1 VFRAAVILGK
11 EVKEFEEEKMD
22 FELNNRQKQI
32 QLAAR
37 EFAEGMFPQFAED
50 CDLHETFPMELW
62 KKACE
67 LGFIGVFIKKE
78 YGGLGLGCLENGLIA
93 EEFWRVDPGCG
104 NIILSTL
111 GSEFILLY
119 GSEEQKKKYL
129 PLLPKGEAI
138 MGMAI
143 TEPDAGSD
151 VSSIRTFAQKKENH
165 YVING
170 NKMYIT
176 NGNIAQFLVVFCLT
190 NESEASR
197 FKRHSAIIV
206 ETDRKGFEAKKLV
219 RKLGARASE
228 TAEIRFANVEVP
240 RGNLIGS
247 DEGEGFQQLM
257 GVFNRTRITVAAQG
271 VGIAQGGLEKAIK
284 YSKERKQFGSPI
296 ASFQGIQFKLA
307 EMVTLIEAARCLY
320 HKAAWMADSGK
331 IDPKMMSIA
340 KWYAG
345 EVAVKVIDE
354 VLQIHGGYGY
364 LGESGIER
372 MYRDAKIVEIVEG
385 TKEIEKMIIAREL
398 LGRY

>member
-1 VFRAAVILGK
+1 MEGG
-11 EVKEFEEEKMD
+11 KMD
-22 FELNNRQKQI
+22 FELSARQKQI
-32 QLAAR
+32 RMAAR
-37 EFAEGMFPQFAED
+37 EFAEGMFPQFAEE
-50 CDLHETFPMELW
+50 CDLQEKFPMELW

-78 YGGLGLGCLENGLIA
+78 YGGLDLGCFENGLIA
-93 EEFWRVDPGCG
+93 EEFWRIDPGCG

-119 GSEEQKKKYL
+119 GSEDQKKKYL
-129 PLLPKGEAI
+129 PLLTKGQAI

-151 VSSIRTFAQKKENH
+151 VSSIRTSAEKRGDH
-165 YVING
+165 YVIHG

-176 NGNIAQFLVVFCLT
+176 NGNIAHFLVVFCLT
-190 NESEASR
+190 NETEPSR

-206 ETDRKGFEAKKLV
+206 ETDRKGFEAKKLI

-228 TAEIRFANVEVP
+228 TAEIRFTNVEVP
-240 RGNLIGS
+240 RGNLIGPN
-247 DEGEGFQQLM
+247 EGDGFQQLM

-284 YSKERKQFGSPI
+284 YAKERKQFGSPI

-307 EMVTLIEAARCLY
+307 EMVTLIEAARGLY
-320 HKAAWMADSGK
+320 YRAAWMADNGK
-331 IDPKMMSIA
+331 IDPKIMSIA

-398 LGRY
+398 LGRF

>member
-1 VFRAAVILGK
+1 
-11 EVKEFEEEKMD
+11 MD

-32 QLAAR
+32 RLAAR

-111 GSEFILLY
+111 GSEFIFLY

-151 VSSIRTFAQKKENH
+151 VSSIRTFAQKKNNH
-165 YVING
+165 YIING

-176 NGNIAQFLVVFCLT
+176 NGNIAKFLVVFCLT
-190 NESEASR
+190 SEAEPAR

-228 TAEIRFANVEVP
+228 TAEIRLANVEVP
-240 RGNLIGS
+240 RENLIGPE
-247 DEGEGFQQLM
+247 EGEGFQQLM

-398 LGRY
+398 LGRF

>member
-1 VFRAAVILGK
+1 
-11 EVKEFEEEKMD
+11 MD
-22 FELNNRQKQI
+22 FELSNRQKQI
-32 QLAAR
+32 RLAAR
-37 EFAEGMFPQFAED
+37 EFAEGMFPQFVED
-50 CDLHETFPMELW
+50 CDLNETFPIELW
-62 KKACE
+62 KKACK

-78 YGGLGLGCLENGLIA
+78 YGGLDLGCFENGLIA
-93 EEFWRVDPGCG
+93 EEFWRIDAGCG

-119 GSEEQKKKYL
+119 GSEDQKKKYL
-129 PLLPKGEAI
+129 PLLTKGQAI

-151 VSSIRTFAQKKENH
+151 VSSIRTSAEKRGDH
-165 YVING
+165 YVIHG

-176 NGNIAQFLVVFCLT
+176 NGNIAHFLVVFCLT
-190 NESEASR
+190 NETEPSR

-206 ETDRKGFEAKKLV
+206 ETDRKGFEAKKLI

-228 TAEIRFANVEVP
+228 TAEIRFTNVEVP
-240 RGNLIGS
+240 RGNLIGPN
-247 DEGEGFQQLM
+247 EGDGFQQLM

-284 YSKERKQFGSPI
+284 YAKELKQFGSPI

-307 EMVTLIEAARCLY
+307 EMVTLIEAARGLY
-320 HKAAWMADSGK
+320 YRAAWMADNGK
-331 IDPKMMSIA
+331 IDPKIMSIA

-398 LGRY
+398 LGRF

>member
-1 VFRAAVILGK
+1 
-11 EVKEFEEEKMD
+11 MD

-32 QLAAR
+32 RSAAR
-37 EFAEGMFPQFAED
+37 EFAEGMFPQFAEE

-62 KKACE
+62 KKACG

-129 PLLPKGEAI
+129 PLLTKGEAI

-151 VSSIRTFAQKKENH
+151 VSSIRTFAQKREDQ

-176 NGNIAQFLVVFCLT
+176 NGNIAKFLVVFCMT
-190 NESEASR
+190 SETESSR

-228 TAEIRFANVEVP
+228 TAEIRLANVEVP
-240 RGNLIGS
+240 RENLIGS
-247 DEGEGFQQLM
+247 EGEGFQQLM

-284 YSKERKQFGSPI
+284 YSKERKQFGNPI

-307 EMVTLIEAARCLY
+307 EIVTLIEAARCLY
-320 HKAAWMADSGK
+320 HKAAWMADNGK

-398 LGRY
+398 LGRF

>member
-1 VFRAAVILGK
+1 
-11 EVKEFEEEKMD
+11 MD
-22 FELNNRQKQI
+22 FELTNRQKQI
-32 QLAAR
+32 RLAAR

-50 CDLHETFPMELW
+50 CDLNETFPMDLW

-67 LGFIGVFIKKE
+67 LGLIGVFIKKE
-78 YGGLGLGCLENGLIA
+78 YGGLGLGFFENALIA

-104 NIILSTL
+104 NIILTTL
-111 GSEFILLY
+111 GSEFILFY
-119 GSEEQKKKYL
+119 GREEQRMKYL

-151 VSSIRTFAQKKENH
+151 VSSVRTTARKDGDG

-176 NGNIAQFLVVFCLT
+176 NGTIANFVVVFCLT
-190 NESEASR
+190 KEAEDSR
-197 FKRHSAIIV
+197 TKRHSAIIV
-206 ETDRKGFEAKKLV
+206 ETDRKGFEASKLK
-219 RKLGARASE
+219 RKLGTRASD
-228 TAEIRFANVEVP
+228 TAELRFTNVEIP
-240 RGNLIGS
+240 KENLIGS
-247 DEGEGFQQLM
+247 TEGEGFQQLM

-271 VGIAQGGLEKAIK
+271 VGIAQGGLEKALK
-284 YSKERKQFGSPI
+284 YSKERKQFGSPLG
-296 ASFQGIQFKLA
+296 SFQGIQFKLA
-307 EMVTLIEAARCLY
+307 EMATLIEAARCLY
-320 HKAAWMADSGK
+320 YKAAWMADSGK
-331 IDPKMMSIA
+331 IDPKVMSIA

-372 MYRDAKIVEIVEG
+372 LYRDAKIVEIVEG

-398 LGRY
+398 LGKF

>member
-1 VFRAAVILGK
+1 MEGG
-11 EVKEFEEEKMD
+11 KMD
-22 FELNNRQKQI
+22 FELSARQKQI
-32 QLAAR
+32 RMAAR
-37 EFAEGMFPQFAED
+37 EFAEGMFPQFAEE
-50 CDLHETFPMELW
+50 CDLQEKFPMELW

-78 YGGLGLGCLENGLIA
+78 YGGLDLGCFENGLIA
-93 EEFWRVDPGCG
+93 EEFWRIDPGCG

-119 GSEEQKKKYL
+119 GSEDQKKKYL
-129 PLLPKGEAI
+129 PLLTKGQAI

-151 VSSIRTFAQKKENH
+151 VSSIRTSAEKRGDH
-165 YVING
+165 YVIQG

-176 NGNIAQFLVVFCLT
+176 NGNIAHFLVVFCLT
-190 NESEASR
+190 NETEPSR

-206 ETDRKGFEAKKLV
+206 ETDRKGFEAKKLI

-228 TAEIRFANVEVP
+228 TAEIRFTNVEVP
-240 RGNLIGS
+240 QGNLIGPN
-247 DEGEGFQQLM
+247 EGEGFQQLM

-284 YSKERKQFGSPI
+284 YAKERKQFGSPI

-307 EMVTLIEAARCLY
+307 EMVTLIEAARGLY
-320 HKAAWMADSGK
+320 YRAAWMADNGK
-331 IDPKMMSIA
+331 IDPKIMSIA

-398 LGRY
+398 LGRF

>member
-1 VFRAAVILGK
+1 
-11 EVKEFEEEKMD
+11 MD
-22 FELNNRQKQI
+22 FELSNRQKQI
-32 QLAAR
+32 RLAAR
-37 EFAEGMFPQFAED
+37 EFAEGMFPQFVED
-50 CDLHETFPMELW
+50 CDLNETFPIELW

-78 YGGLGLGCLENGLIA
+78 YGGLDLGCFENGLIA
-93 EEFWRVDPGCG
+93 EEFWRIDAGCG

-119 GSEEQKKKYL
+119 GSEDQKKKYL
-129 PLLPKGEAI
+129 PLLTKGQAI

-151 VSSIRTFAQKKENH
+151 VSSIRTSAEKRGDH
-165 YVING
+165 YVIHG

-176 NGNIAQFLVVFCLT
+176 NGNIAHFLVVFCLT
-190 NESEASR
+190 NETEPSR
-197 FKRHSAIIV
+197 FKRHSAVIV
-206 ETDRKGFEAKKLV
+206 ETDRKGFEAKKLI

-228 TAEIRFANVEVP
+228 TAEIRFTNVEVP
-240 RGNLIGS
+240 RGNLIGPN
-247 DEGEGFQQLM
+247 EGDGFQQLM

-284 YSKERKQFGSPI
+284 YAKERKQFGSPI

-307 EMVTLIEAARCLY
+307 EMVTLIEAARGLY
-320 HKAAWMADSGK
+320 YRAAWMADNGK
-331 IDPKMMSIA
+331 IDPKIMSIA

-398 LGRY
+398 LGRF

>member
-1 VFRAAVILGK
+1 
-11 EVKEFEEEKMD
+11 
-22 FELNNRQKQI
+22 
-32 QLAAR
+32 
-37 EFAEGMFPQFAED
+37 
-50 CDLHETFPMELW
+50 
-62 KKACE
+62 
-67 LGFIGVFIKKE
+67 
-78 YGGLGLGCLENGLIA
+78 
-93 EEFWRVDPGCG
+93 
-104 NIILSTL
+104 
-111 GSEFILLY
+111 
-119 GSEEQKKKYL
+119 
-129 PLLPKGEAI
+129 
-138 MGMAI
+138 MAI

-151 VSSIRTFAQKKENH
+151 VSSIRTSAQKNGDH
-165 YVING
+165 YIING

-176 NGNIAQFLVVFCLT
+176 NGNIAKFLVVFCLT
-190 NESEASR
+190 NETEPSR
-197 FKRHSAIIV
+197 FKRHSAILV
-206 ETDRKGFEAKKLV
+206 ETDREGFEAKKLV

-228 TAEIRFANVEVP
+228 TAEIRLANVRVP
-240 RGNLIGS
+240 RENLIGS
-247 DEGEGFQQLM
+247 GEGEGFQQLM

-307 EMVTLIEAARCLY
+307 EMVTLIEAARGLY
-320 HKAAWMADSGK
+320 YKAAWMADSGK
-331 IDPKMMSIA
+331 IDPKVMSIA

-398 LGRY
+398 LGRF

>member
-1 VFRAAVILGK
+1 
-11 EVKEFEEEKMD
+11 MD
-22 FELNNRQKQI
+22 FELSNRQKQI
-32 QLAAR
+32 CLAAR
-37 EFAEGMFPQFAED
+37 EFAEGMFPQFVED
-50 CDLHETFPMELW
+50 CDLNETFPMELW

-67 LGFIGVFIKKE
+67 LGFIGVFIQKE

-93 EEFWRVDPGCG
+93 EEFWRVDSGCG

-129 PLLPKGEAI
+129 TQLPKGEAI

-151 VSSIRTFAQKKENH
+151 VSSIRTLAQKKGDH
-165 YVING
+165 YIING

-176 NGNIAQFLVVFCLT
+176 NGNIAKFLVVFCLT
-190 NESEASR
+190 NETEPSR

-206 ETDRKGFEAKKLV
+206 ETDRKGFEAKKLL

-240 RGNLIGS
+240 RENLIGPE
-247 DEGEGFQQLM
+247 EGEGFQQLM
-257 GVFNRTRITVAAQG
+257 GVFNRTRVTVAAQG

-296 ASFQGIQFKLA
+296 ASFQGTQFKLA

-320 HKAAWMADSGK
+320 YKAAWMADNGK
-331 IDPKMMSIA
+331 IDPKVMSIA

-385 TKEIEKMIIAREL
+385 TKEIEKMIIAKEL
-398 LGRY
+398 LGRF

>member
-1 VFRAAVILGK
+1 MEGG
-11 EVKEFEEEKMD
+11 KMD
-22 FELNNRQKQI
+22 FELSARQKQI
-32 QLAAR
+32 RMAAR
-37 EFAEGMFPQFAED
+37 EFAEGMFPQFAEE
-50 CDLHETFPMELW
+50 CDLQEKFPMELW

-78 YGGLGLGCLENGLIA
+78 YGGLDLGCFENGLIA
-93 EEFWRVDPGCG
+93 EEFWRIDPGCG

-119 GSEEQKKKYL
+119 GSEDQKKKYL
-129 PLLPKGEAI
+129 PLLTKGQAI

-151 VSSIRTFAQKKENH
+151 VSSIRTSAEKRGDH
-165 YVING
+165 YVIQG

-176 NGNIAQFLVVFCLT
+176 NGNIAHFLVVFCLT
-190 NESEASR
+190 NETEPSR

-206 ETDRKGFEAKKLV
+206 ETDRKGFEAKKLI

-228 TAEIRFANVEVP
+228 TAEIRFTNVEVP
-240 RGNLIGS
+240 QGNLIGPN
-247 DEGEGFQQLM
+247 EGEGFQQLM

-284 YSKERKQFGSPI
+284 YAKERKQFGSPI

-307 EMVTLIEAARCLY
+307 EMVTLIEAARGLY
-320 HKAAWMADSGK
+320 YRAAWMADNGK
-331 IDPKMMSIA
+331 IDPKIMSIA

-345 EVAVKVIDE
+345 EIAVKVIDE

-398 LGRY
+398 LGRF

>member
-1 VFRAAVILGK
+1 
-11 EVKEFEEEKMD
+11 MD
-22 FELNNRQKQI
+22 FELSNRQKQI
-32 QLAAR
+32 RLAAR
-37 EFAEGMFPQFAED
+37 EFAEGMFPQFVED
-50 CDLHETFPMELW
+50 CDLNETFPIELW

-78 YGGLGLGCLENGLIA
+78 YGGLDLGCFENGLIA
-93 EEFWRVDPGCG
+93 EEFWRIDAGCG

-119 GSEEQKKKYL
+119 GSEDQKKKYL
-129 PLLPKGEAI
+129 PLLTKGQAI

-151 VSSIRTFAQKKENH
+151 VSSIRTSAEKRGDH
-165 YVING
+165 YVIHG

-176 NGNIAQFLVVFCLT
+176 NGNIAHFLVVFCLT
-190 NESEASR
+190 NETEPSR

-206 ETDRKGFEAKKLV
+206 ETDSKGYEGKKLI

-228 TAEIRFANVEVP
+228 TAEIRFTNVEVP
-240 RGNLIGS
+240 RGNLIGPN
-247 DEGEGFQQLM
+247 EGDGFQQLM

-284 YSKERKQFGSPI
+284 YAKERKQFGSPI
-296 ASFQGIQFKLA
+296 ASFQGIEFKLA
-307 EMVTLIEAARCLY
+307 EMVTLIEGARGFY
-320 HKAAWMADSGK
+320 YRAAWMADNGK
-331 IDPKMMSIA
+331 IDPKIMSIA

-385 TKEIEKMIIAREL
+385 TKESEKMIIAREL
-398 LGRY
+398 LGRF

>member
-1 VFRAAVILGK
+1 
-11 EVKEFEEEKMD
+11 MD

-111 GSEFILLY
+111 GSEFIFLY

-151 VSSIRTFAQKKENH
+151 VSSIRTFAQKKNNH
-165 YVING
+165 YIING

-176 NGNIAQFLVVFCLT
+176 NGNIAKFLVVFCLT
-190 NESEASR
+190 SEAEPSR

-228 TAEIRFANVEVP
+228 TAEIRLANVEVP
-240 RGNLIGS
+240 RENLIGPE
-247 DEGEGFQQLM
+247 EGEGFQQLM

-398 LGRY
+398 LGRF

>member
-1 VFRAAVILGK
+1 
-11 EVKEFEEEKMD
+11 MD
-22 FELNNRQKQI
+22 FELTNRQKQI
-32 QLAAR
+32 RLAAR

-50 CDLHETFPMELW
+50 CDLNETFPMELW

-129 PLLPKGEAI
+129 ALLPKGEAI

-151 VSSIRTFAQKKENH
+151 VSSIRTLALRKGDH

-190 NESEASR
+190 NETEPSR
-197 FKRHSAIIV
+197 FKRHSAIII
-206 ETDRKGFEAKKLV
+206 ETDRKGLRQK
-219 RKLGARASE
+219 
-228 TAEIRFANVEVP
+228 N
-240 RGNLIGS
+240 
-247 DEGEGFQQLM
+247 
-257 GVFNRTRITVAAQG
+257 
-271 VGIAQGGLEKAIK
+271 
-284 YSKERKQFGSPI
+284 
-296 ASFQGIQFKLA
+296 
-307 EMVTLIEAARCLY
+307 
-320 HKAAWMADSGK
+320 W
-331 IDPKMMSIA
+331 
-340 KWYAG
+340 
-345 EVAVKVIDE
+345 
-354 VLQIHGGYGY
+354 
-364 LGESGIER
+364 
-372 MYRDAKIVEIVEG
+372 
-385 TKEIEKMIIAREL
+385 
-398 LGRY
+398 

>member
-1 VFRAAVILGK
+1 
-11 EVKEFEEEKMD
+11 MD
-22 FELNNRQKQI
+22 FELSNRQKQI
-32 QLAAR
+32 RLAAR
-37 EFAEGMFPQFAED
+37 EFAEGMFPQFVED
-50 CDLHETFPMELW
+50 CDLNETFPIELW

-78 YGGLGLGCLENGLIA
+78 YGGLDLGCFENGLIA
-93 EEFWRVDPGCG
+93 EEFWRIDAGCG

-119 GSEEQKKKYL
+119 GSEDQKKKYL
-129 PLLPKGEAI
+129 PLLTKGQAI

-151 VSSIRTFAQKKENH
+151 VSSIRTSAEKRGDH
-165 YVING
+165 YVIHG

-176 NGNIAQFLVVFCLT
+176 NGNIAHFLVVFCLT
-190 NESEASR
+190 NETEPSR

-206 ETDRKGFEAKKLV
+206 ETDRKGFEAKKLT

-228 TAEIRFANVEVP
+228 TAEIRFTNVEVP
-240 RGNLIGS
+240 RGNLIGPN
-247 DEGEGFQQLM
+247 EGDGFQQLM

-284 YSKERKQFGSPI
+284 YAKERKQFGSPI

-307 EMVTLIEAARCLY
+307 EMVTLIEAARGLY
-320 HKAAWMADSGK
+320 YRAAWMADNGK
-331 IDPKMMSIA
+331 IDPKIMSIA

-398 LGRY
+398 LGRF

>member
-1 VFRAAVILGK
+1 
-11 EVKEFEEEKMD
+11 MD

-32 QLAAR
+32 RLAAR

-62 KKACE
+62 KKACG

-129 PLLPKGEAI
+129 SLLPKGEAI

-151 VSSIRTFAQKKENH
+151 VSSIQTFAQKNGEH
-165 YVING
+165 YIING

-176 NGNIAQFLVVFCLT
+176 NGNIAKFLVVFCMT
-190 NESEASR
+190 SEVESSR

-206 ETDRKGFEAKKLV
+206 ETDRKGFEAKKLM

-240 RGNLIGS
+240 RANLIGTE
-247 DEGEGFQQLM
+247 EGEGFQQLM

-320 HKAAWMADSGK
+320 HKAAWMADNGK

-398 LGRY
+398 LGRF

>member
-1 VFRAAVILGK
+1 
-11 EVKEFEEEKMD
+11 MD
-22 FELNNRQKQI
+22 FELSNRQKQI
-32 QLAAR
+32 RLAAR
-37 EFAEGMFPQFAED
+37 EFAEGMFPQFMEV
-50 CDLHETFPMELW
+50 CDLNETFPMELW

-129 PLLPKGEAI
+129 TLLPKGEAI

-151 VSSIRTFAQKKENH
+151 VSSIRTLAQKKGGH
-165 YVING
+165 YLING

-190 NESEASR
+190 NETESSR

-206 ETDRKGFEAKKLV
+206 ETDRKGFEAKKLL

-240 RGNLIGS
+240 IENLIGS
-247 DEGEGFQQLM
+247 NEGEGFQQLM

-284 YSKERKQFGSPI
+284 YSKERKQFGNPI

-320 HKAAWMADSGK
+320 YKAAWMADHGK
-331 IDPKMMSIA
+331 IEPKIMSIA

-345 EVAVKVIDE
+345 DIAVKVIDE

-372 MYRDAKIVEIVEG
+372 LYRDAKIVEIVEG
-385 TKEIEKMIIAREL
+385 TKEIEKMIIAREI
-398 LGRY
+398 LGRF

>member
-1 VFRAAVILGK
+1 
-11 EVKEFEEEKMD
+11 MD

-32 QLAAR
+32 RLAAR
-37 EFAEGMFPQFAED
+37 EFAEGMFPQFAEE

-111 GSEFILLY
+111 GSEFIFLY

-190 NESEASR
+190 NEAEASR

-240 RGNLIGS
+240 RENLIGPE
-247 DEGEGFQQLM
+247 EGEGFQQLM

-331 IDPKMMSIA
+331 IDPKIMSIA

-345 EVAVKVIDE
+345 EVAVRVIDE

-398 LGRY
+398 LGRF

>member
-1 VFRAAVILGK
+1 
-11 EVKEFEEEKMD
+11 MD
-22 FELNNRQKQI
+22 FELSPRQKQI
-32 QLAAR
+32 RMAAR
-37 EFAEGMFPQFAED
+37 EFAEGMFPQFVEE
-50 CDLHETFPMELW
+50 CDLHEKFPMELW
-62 KKACE
+62 RKACE

-119 GSEEQKKKYL
+119 GSEDQKKKYL
-129 PLLPKGEAI
+129 PLLTKGQAI

-151 VSSIRTFAQKKENH
+151 VSSIRTLAQKERDSS
-165 YVING
+165 YIING

-190 NESEASR
+190 SETEPSR

-240 RGNLIGS
+240 RENLIGPE
-247 DEGEGFQQLM
+247 EGEGFQQLM

-320 HKAAWMADSGK
+320 YKAAWMADNGK
-331 IDPKMMSIA
+331 IDPKVMSIA

-398 LGRY
+398 LGRF

>member
-1 VFRAAVILGK
+1 
-11 EVKEFEEEKMD
+11 MD
-22 FELNNRQKQI
+22 FELSNRQKQI
-32 QLAAR
+32 RLAAR
-37 EFAEGMFPQFAED
+37 EFAEGMFPQFVED
-50 CDLHETFPMELW
+50 CDLNETFPIELW

-78 YGGLGLGCLENGLIA
+78 YGGLDLGCFENGLIA
-93 EEFWRVDPGCG
+93 EEFWRIDAGCG

-119 GSEEQKKKYL
+119 GSEDQKKKYL
-129 PLLPKGEAI
+129 PLLTKGQAI
-138 MGMAI
+138 MGMAV

-151 VSSIRTFAQKKENH
+151 VSSIRTSAEKRGDH
-165 YVING
+165 YVIHG

-176 NGNIAQFLVVFCLT
+176 NGNIAHFLVVFCLT
-190 NESEASR
+190 NETEPSR

-206 ETDRKGFEAKKLV
+206 ETDRKGFEAKKLI

-228 TAEIRFANVEVP
+228 TAEIRFTNVEVP
-240 RGNLIGS
+240 RGNLIGPN
-247 DEGEGFQQLM
+247 EGDGFQQLM

-284 YSKERKQFGSPI
+284 YAKERKQFGSPI

-307 EMVTLIEAARCLY
+307 EMVTLIEAARGLY
-320 HKAAWMADSGK
+320 YRAAWMADNGK
-331 IDPKMMSIA
+331 IDPKIMSIA

-398 LGRY
+398 LGRF

>member
-1 VFRAAVILGK
+1 MEG
-11 EVKEFEEEKMD
+11 EKMD
-22 FELNNRQKQI
+22 FELSARQKQI
-32 QLAAR
+32 RMAAR
-37 EFAEGMFPQFAED
+37 EFAEGMFPQFAEE
-50 CDLHETFPMELW
+50 CDLQEKFPMELW

-78 YGGLGLGCLENGLIA
+78 YGGLDLGCFENGLIA
-93 EEFWRVDPGCG
+93 EEFWRIDAGCG

-119 GSEEQKKKYL
+119 GSEDQKKKYL
-129 PLLPKGEAI
+129 PLLTKGQAI

-151 VSSIRTFAQKKENH
+151 VSSIRTSAEKRGDH
-165 YVING
+165 YVIYG

-176 NGNIAQFLVVFCLT
+176 NGNIAHFLVVFCLT
-190 NESEASR
+190 NETEPSR

-206 ETDRKGFEAKKLV
+206 ETDRKGFEANKLI

-228 TAEIRFANVEVP
+228 TAEIRFTNVEVP
-240 RGNLIGS
+240 RGNLIGPN
-247 DEGEGFQQLM
+247 EGDGFQQLM

-284 YSKERKQFGSPI
+284 YAKERKQFGSPI

-307 EMVTLIEAARCLY
+307 EMVTLIEAARGLY
-320 HKAAWMADSGK
+320 YRAAWMADNGK
-331 IDPKMMSIA
+331 IDPKIMSIA

-398 LGRY
+398 LGRF

>member
-1 VFRAAVILGK
+1 
-11 EVKEFEEEKMD
+11 MD
-22 FELNNRQKQI
+22 FELSNRQKQI
-32 QLAAR
+32 RLAAK

-50 CDLHETFPMELW
+50 CDLNETFPMELW

-129 PLLPKGEAI
+129 PLLTKGEAI

-151 VSSIRTFAQKKENH
+151 VSSIRTLAQKKGDH
-165 YVING
+165 YLING

-176 NGNIAQFLVVFCLT
+176 NGNIAKFLVVFCLT
-190 NESEASR
+190 NEVEPSR
-197 FKRHSAIIV
+197 FKRHSVIIV
-206 ETDRKGFEAKKLV
+206 ETDRGGFEAKKLV

-240 RGNLIGS
+240 RENLIGP

-296 ASFQGIQFKLA
+296 ATFQGIQFKLA

-320 HKAAWMADSGK
+320 YKAAWMADHQK
-331 IDPKMMSIA
+331 IDPKVMSIA

-345 EVAVKVIDE
+345 EIAVKVIDE

-398 LGRY
+398 LGRF

>member
-1 VFRAAVILGK
+1 
-11 EVKEFEEEKMD
+11 MD
-22 FELNNRQKQI
+22 FELTNRQKQI
-32 QLAAR
+32 RLAAR
-37 EFAEGMFPQFAED
+37 EFAEGMFPQFVED
-50 CDLHETFPMELW
+50 CDLNETFPIELW

-78 YGGLGLGCLENGLIA
+78 YGGLDLGCFENGLIA
-93 EEFWRVDPGCG
+93 EEFWRIDAGCG

-119 GSEEQKKKYL
+119 GSEDQKKKYL
-129 PLLPKGEAI
+129 PLLTKGQAI

-151 VSSIRTFAQKKENH
+151 VSSIRTSAEKRGDH
-165 YVING
+165 YVIHG

-176 NGNIAQFLVVFCLT
+176 NGNIAHFLVVFCLT
-190 NESEASR
+190 NETDPSR

-206 ETDRKGFEAKKLV
+206 ETDRKGFEAKKLI

-228 TAEIRFANVEVP
+228 TAEIRFTNVEVP
-240 RGNLIGS
+240 RGNLIGPN
-247 DEGEGFQQLM
+247 EGDGFQQLM

-284 YSKERKQFGSPI
+284 YAKERKQFGSPI

-307 EMVTLIEAARCLY
+307 EMVTLIEAARGLY
-320 HKAAWMADSGK
+320 YRAAWMADNGK
-331 IDPKMMSIA
+331 IDPKIMSIA

-398 LGRY
+398 LGRF

>member
-1 VFRAAVILGK
+1 
-11 EVKEFEEEKMD
+11 MD
-22 FELNNRQKQI
+22 FELTNRQKQI
-32 QLAAR
+32 RMAAR
-37 EFAEGMFPQFAED
+37 EFAEGMFPQFVEE
-50 CDLHETFPMELW
+50 CDLNETFPMDLW

-78 YGGLGLGCLENGLIA
+78 YGGLGLGFLENGLIA
-93 EEFWRVDPGCG
+93 EEFWRVDAGCG
-104 NIILSTL
+104 NIILATL

-119 GSEEQKKKYL
+119 GGEEQKKKYL

-151 VSSIRTFAQKKENH
+151 VSSVRTSAKKDGGS

-176 NGNIAQFLVVFCLT
+176 NGNIANFLVVFCLS
-190 NESEASR
+190 NEGENSR
-197 FKRHSAIIV
+197 YKRHSAIIV
-206 ETDRKGFEAKKLV
+206 ETDRKGFEASKLK

-228 TAEIRFANVEVP
+228 TAELRFTNVQVP
-240 RGNLIGS
+240 KENLIGPK
-247 DEGEGFQQLM
+247 EGEGFQQLM
-257 GVFNRTRITVAAQG
+257 GVFNRTRIAVAAQG

-320 HKAAWMADSGK
+320 YKAAWMADNGK
-331 IDPKMMSIA
+331 IDPKIMSIA

-345 EVAVKVIDE
+345 EVAVKVVDE

-398 LGRY
+398 LGRF

>member
-1 VFRAAVILGK
+1 MEG
-11 EVKEFEEEKMD
+11 EKMD
-22 FELNNRQKQI
+22 FELSARQKQI
-32 QLAAR
+32 RMAAR
-37 EFAEGMFPQFAED
+37 EFAEGMFPQFAEE
-50 CDLHETFPMELW
+50 CDLQEKFPMELW

-78 YGGLGLGCLENGLIA
+78 YGGLDLGCFENGLIA
-93 EEFWRVDPGCG
+93 EEFWRIDPGCG

-119 GSEEQKKKYL
+119 GSEDQKKKYL
-129 PLLPKGEAI
+129 PLLTKGQAI

-151 VSSIRTFAQKKENH
+151 VSSIRTSAEKRGDH

-176 NGNIAQFLVVFCLT
+176 NGNIAHFLVVFCLT
-190 NESEASR
+190 NETEPSR

-206 ETDRKGFEAKKLV
+206 ETDRKGFEANKLI

-228 TAEIRFANVEVP
+228 TAEIRFTSVEVP
-240 RGNLIGS
+240 RGNLIGPN
-247 DEGEGFQQLM
+247 EGDGFQQLM

-284 YSKERKQFGSPI
+284 YAKERKQFGSPI

-307 EMVTLIEAARCLY
+307 EMVTLIEAARGLY
-320 HKAAWMADSGK
+320 YRAAWMADNGK
-331 IDPKMMSIA
+331 IDPKIMSIA

-398 LGRY
+398 LGRF

>member
-1 VFRAAVILGK
+1 
-11 EVKEFEEEKMD
+11 MD
-22 FELNNRQKQI
+22 FELSNRQKQI
-32 QLAAR
+32 RLAAR
-37 EFAEGMFPQFAED
+37 EFAEGMFPQFVED
-50 CDLHETFPMELW
+50 CDLNETFPIELW

-78 YGGLGLGCLENGLIA
+78 YGGLDLGCFENGLIA
-93 EEFWRVDPGCG
+93 EEFWRIDAGCG

-119 GSEEQKKKYL
+119 GSEDQKKKYL
-129 PLLPKGEAI
+129 PLLTKGQAI

-151 VSSIRTFAQKKENH
+151 VSSIRTSAEKRGDH
-165 YVING
+165 YVIHG

-176 NGNIAQFLVVFCLT
+176 NGNIAHFLVVFCLT
-190 NESEASR
+190 NETDPSR

-206 ETDRKGFEAKKLV
+206 ETDRKGFEAKKLI

-228 TAEIRFANVEVP
+228 TAEIRFTNVEVP
-240 RGNLIGS
+240 RGNLIGPN
-247 DEGEGFQQLM
+247 EGDGFQQLM

-284 YSKERKQFGSPI
+284 YAKERKQFGSPI

-307 EMVTLIEAARCLY
+307 EMVTLIEAARGLY
-320 HKAAWMADSGK
+320 YRAAWMADNGK
-331 IDPKMMSIA
+331 IDPKIMSIA

-398 LGRY
+398 LGRF